1 VTTMVINLLDSE
13 VPDCLAHDT
22 PVSSIA
28 VVLITYTTAVTGL

>member
-1 VTTMVINLLDSE
+1 MTTTVINLLDSE
-13 VPDCLAHDT
+13 VPEAHDT